1 MGIKKFNEYI
11 SESLKDKMVSKS
23 DSEVKDAMDK
33 AIKEFEDYVENEY
46 VNIFHIGKL
55 LEGYKNFKKLDD
67 IDLIIFLDG
76 FGTFNIDFLLD
87 NLIDDDVTGTDDESV
102 EDVIKKYNSAPRR
115 RLLEILYKK
124 GYIEYHVVLDSIIEE
139 LVHEA
144 DFDEILRLLSE
155 IKKGIQ
161 DE

>member
-1 MGIKKFNEYI
+1 MRIKNFNRFINEDI
-11 SESLKDKMVSKS
+11 TDQMVSKS
-23 DSEVKDAMDK
+23 DSEIKGAMDK
-33 AIKEFEDYVENEY
+33 IFKEFENHIENEY
-46 VNIFHIGKL
+46 VNIFHITKL

-87 NLIDDDVTGTDDESV
+87 NLIDIDATGMGDESV
-102 EDVIKKYNSAPRR
+102 EDIIKKYNSAPRR
-115 RLLEILYKK
+115 RLLKILNDK

-144 DFDEILRLLSE
+144 EFDEILRLLSE
-155 IKKGIQ
+155 IKKGMQ